1 MLSWRRPVPA
11 AHGTDA
17 EGACSVS
24 SNLLHSTIIAT
35 ASPSRR
41 KVRLVYLSAYPR
53 HPLTSL
59 VLHLLMFRARN
70 LRYARD
76 CLLCALTEP
85 VAQPRCSWRLCIPAS
100 TSSLCPPST
109 RKLLLRQDLKSLG
122 QALES
127 HGSYK
132 YPNLYSCF
140 PLLTKSYVF
149 RQCQQSI
156 PLKDFQGLPVCAHG

>member
-41 KVRLVYLSAYPR
+41 KVRLVYSSAYPR
-53 HPLTSL
+53 HPMTSL

-70 LRYARD
+70 LRYARE
-76 CLLCALTEP
+76 CLLCALHNRT
-85 VAQPRCSWRLCIPAS
+85 RG
-100 TSSLCPPST
+100 ST
-109 RKLLLRQDLKSLG
+109 RLQLETMHPSVHVFAMPSFNAKVATASRSLRAWARLWRVM
-122 QALES
+122 ALTSTLTFTLVS
-127 HGSYK
+127 HY
-132 YPNLYSCF
+132 
-140 PLLTKSYVF
+140 
-149 RQCQQSI
+149 
-156 PLKDFQGLPVCAHG
+156 